1 MMRRQSTLFIALLA
15 SAGLL
20 MSVTQPARA
29 ADGEQLSAAMKAAD
43 DRNNEL
49 RERLK
54 REREERRAEAER
66 QAQENKASAPS
77 VEQAQFE
84 APKPVNRRDTAR
96 IEAERKALAAERKAL
111 EAERKAK
118 EAERRAKE
126 AMAKAEEAERQRL
139 AMEAEQRAKE
149 EALKAQAMAEL
160 QMKQQQQMQAA
171 AAAKAKAKIDEAC
184 IDPVGTAEEIARLCG
199 GPAPSKSPATA
210 VATKKDGPA
219 TAGAPAAGGNLSTV
233 RK

>member
-96 IEAERKALAAERKAL
+96 IEAERRAL
-111 EAERKAK
+111 EAERRAK